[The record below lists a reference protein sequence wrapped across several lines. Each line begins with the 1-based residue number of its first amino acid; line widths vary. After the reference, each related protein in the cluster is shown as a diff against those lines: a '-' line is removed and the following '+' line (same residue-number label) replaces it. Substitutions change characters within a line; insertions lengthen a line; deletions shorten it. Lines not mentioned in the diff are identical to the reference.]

1 MNARRRFATI
11 ITAGIALLAFSGC
24 VTTLREVRSQTP
36 VLTTSAHRTPATFL
50 ACVREHIEE
59 HHSLYQSGNLYEVMP
74 ELDAKGLGLIARTAM
89 APTDV
94 RFVVTAVPGEAQD
107 TVTVALR
114 MSPIAFLTLSQVLAE
129 SAAREAIEAC
139 RQ

>member
-1 MNARRRFATI
+1 MDARQPFATT

-36 VLTTSAHRTPATFL
+36 VLTTSALRTPAAFL

-74 ELDAKGLGLIARTAM
+74 ELDDKGLCLIARTAI

-94 RFVVTAVPGEAQD
+94 RFVVSAVPGEAQD
-107 TVTVALR
+107 SITVALR
-114 MSPIAFLTLSQVLAE
+114 MSPIVALSF
-129 SAAREAIEAC
+129 SR
-139 RQ
+139 